1 MYKSEGTM
9 KYRYG
14 VQRSK
19 TGKTSIYLC
28 RVKDESELV
37 SREDRYPEKDGGIV
51 LKEEVGELTASEAYS
66 RAEEMLRVINCPGM
80 YSVVCGDIAHH
91 SDCQGSHQAVVL
103 GDYDED
109 MVQAVFFTSSFGF
122 GVRKATIEEL
132 GCAGYRYSKDTFL
145 APVIRP
151 RREFVAEG
159 SKFPDYRVQELIE
172 EFFPGVLLPEEKRV
186 DN

>member
-1 MYKSEGTM
+1 M

-14 VQRSK
+14 VQRSR

-28 RVKDESELV
+28 KVKDESELV

-51 LKEEVGELTASEAYS
+51 LKEGVGDLTATEAYA
-66 RAEEMLRVINCPGM
+66 RAEEMLREISCPGK

-91 SDCQGSHQAVVL
+91 SDCQGSHQAIVL
-103 GDYDED
+103 GEYDFGDEE
-109 MVQAVFFTSSFGF
+109 MMRAVFFTSSPGF
-122 GVRKATIEEL
+122 GVRRATIEEL

-172 EFFPGVLLPEEKRV
+172 EFFPG
-186 DN
+186 